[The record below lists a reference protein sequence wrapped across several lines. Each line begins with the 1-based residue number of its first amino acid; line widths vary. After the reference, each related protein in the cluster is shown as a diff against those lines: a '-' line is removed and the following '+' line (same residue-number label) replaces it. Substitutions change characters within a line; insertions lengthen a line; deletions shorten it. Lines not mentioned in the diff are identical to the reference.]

1 MECRPFPAVAKRQ
14 KNKTSVFLW
23 AGINAQGQ
31 PTQGE
36 LEASNTQR
44 ARAALR
50 QQGVRVKRLRKKSK
64 PLIPKRIK
72 PKDISIATRQLATM
86 LSAGIPIASSY
97 AAIAKGSDHE
107 KIQEVFK
114 EIQTEVEAGTNLSL
128 ALNRYPRLFDDLYT
142 NLVAVGERSG
152 NLDNLM
158 EKIASY
164 MENHEEIKAKIKGA
178 MFYPAAVIAV
188 AFIVTTLLLLFV
200 IPQFEDLFSSFG
212 ASLPALTAALIA
224 ISRGFRDHFLSI
236 FGAIIGS
243 IVFIV
248 FTYRRSEKMQR
259 GVDRLSLRMPI
270 FGEILRKAAVSRYAR
285 TLATMFGSGV
295 PLVESLN
302 SVAGAT
308 GNSLYSDACSNIR
321 EAVSTGRSL
330 SASMADTGLFP
341 AMVIQMTTT
350 GEESGAI
357 EDMLNKVADFYERE
371 VREAVDNMSKLI
383 EPLLM
388 VVLGGIV
395 GTLVIG
401 MYLPIF
407 KMASVV

>member
-1 MECRPFPAVAKRQ
+1 V
-14 KNKTSVFLW
+14 
-23 AGINAQGQ
+23 
-31 PTQGE
+31 
-36 LEASNTQR
+36 QR
-44 ARAALR
+44 ARAVLR
-50 QQGVRVKRLRKKSK
+50 QQGVRVKRLRKKPK
-64 PLIPKRIK
+64 PLIAKRIK

-86 LSAGIPIASSY
+86 LGAGIPIASSY
-97 AAIAKGSDHE
+97 AAISKGSDHE
-107 KIQEVFK
+107 TIQEVFK
-114 EIQTEVEAGTNLSL
+114 AIQTEVEAGTNLSL
-128 ALNRYPRLFDDLYT
+128 ALKRYPRLFDDLYT

-158 EKIASY
+158 EKIADY

-212 ASLPALTAALIA
+212 ASLPALTTALISL
-224 ISRGFRDHFLSI
+224 SRGFRDHFLSI

-248 FTYRRSEKMQR
+248 FTYRRSDKMQR

-321 EAVSTGRSL
+321 ESVSTGRSL

-407 KMASVV
+407 KMASVI

>member
-1 MECRPFPAVAKRQ
+1 VAKRQ

-86 LSAGIPIASSY
+86 LGAGIPIASSY

>member
-1 MECRPFPAVAKRQ
+1 MAKRQ
-14 KNKTSVFLW
+14 TNKTSVFLW
-23 AGINAQGQ
+23 VGINTQGQ
-31 PTQGE
+31 PAKGE
-36 LEASNTQR
+36 LEATNVQR
-44 ARAALR
+44 AKAALR

-64 PLIPKRIK
+64 PLIAKRIK

-97 AAIAKGSDHE
+97 AAISKGSDHE
-107 KIQEVFK
+107 TIQEVFK
-114 EIQTEVEAGTNLSL
+114 AIQTEVEAGTNLSL
-128 ALNRYPRLFDDLYT
+128 ALKRYPRLFDDLYI

-158 EKIASY
+158 EKIADY

-212 ASLPALTAALIA
+212 ASLPALTTALIA

-248 FTYRRSEKMQR
+248 FTYRRSDKMQR

-321 EAVSTGRSL
+321 ESVSTGRSL

>member
-1 MECRPFPAVAKRQ
+1 MAKRQ

-36 LEASNTQR
+36 LVASNAQR

-86 LSAGIPIASSY
+86 LGAGIPIASSY

-114 EIQTEVEAGTNLSL
+114 EIQTEVEAGNNLSL

-236 FGAIIGS
+236 FGGIIGS

>member
-1 MECRPFPAVAKRQ
+1 MAKRQ

-86 LSAGIPIASSY
+86 LGAGIPIASSY
-97 AAIAKGSDHE
+97 AAIAKGSDHVR
-107 KIQEVFK
+107 IQEVFK

>member
-1 MECRPFPAVAKRQ
+1 VAKRQ

-23 AGINAQGQ
+23 VGINTQGQ
-31 PTQGE
+31 PAKGE
-36 LEASNTQR
+36 LEATNVQR
-44 ARAALR
+44 ARAVLR
-50 QQGVRVKRLRKKSK
+50 QQGVRIKRLRKKSK

-72 PKDISIATRQLATM
+72 SKDISIATRQLATM

-107 KIQEVFK
+107 TIQEVFK
-114 EIQTEVEAGTNLSL
+114 AIQTEVEAGTNLSL
-128 ALNRYPRLFDDLYT
+128 ALKRYPRLFDDLYT

-158 EKIASY
+158 EKIADY

-212 ASLPALTAALIA
+212 ASLPALTTALISL
-224 ISRGFRDHFLSI
+224 SRGFRDHFLSI

-248 FTYRRSEKMQR
+248 FTYRRSGKMQR

-321 EAVSTGRSL
+321 ESVSTGRSL

-407 KMASVV
+407 KMASVI

>member
-1 MECRPFPAVAKRQ
+1 MAKQQ

-23 AGINAQGQ
+23 IGVNTQGQ
-31 PTQGE
+31 PAQGE
-36 LEASNTQR
+36 LEATNVQR

-107 KIQEVFK
+107 TIQEVFK
-114 EIQTEVEAGTNLSL
+114 AIQTEVEAGTNLSL
-128 ALNRYPRLFDDLYT
+128 ALKRYPRLFDELYT

-158 EKIASY
+158 EKIADY

-200 IPQFEDLFSSFG
+200 IPQFEDLFSSFD
-212 ASLPALTAALIA
+212 ASLPALTGALIA
-224 ISRGFRDHFLSI
+224 MSRGLRDHFLLI
-236 FGAIIGS
+236 FGGIIGS

-248 FTYRRSEKMQR
+248 ISYRRSEKMQR

-295 PLVESLN
+295 PLVESLD

-341 AMVIQMTTT
+341 AMVIQMTST

>member
-1 MECRPFPAVAKRQ
+1 MAKRQ

-212 ASLPALTAALIA
+212 ASLPALTAALIS

-371 VREAVDNMSKLI
+371 VREAVDNMSKLM

-407 KMASVV
+407 KRASVV

>member
-1 MECRPFPAVAKRQ
+1 MAKRQ
-14 KNKTSVFLW
+14 KNKTSEFLW
-23 AGINAQGQ
+23 AGLNAQGQ

-128 ALNRYPRLFDDLYT
+128 GLTRYPRLFDELYT

-158 EKIASY
+158 EKIATY

-407 KMASVV
+407 KMASLV

>member
-1 MECRPFPAVAKRQ
+1 MAKRQ

-23 AGINAQGQ
+23 IGVNTLGQ
-31 PTQGE
+31 PAQGE
-36 LEASNTQR
+36 LEATNVQR
-44 ARAALR
+44 ARAVLR
-50 QQGVRVKRLRKKSK
+50 QQGIRVKRLRKKSK

-107 KIQEVFK
+107 TIQEVFK
-114 EIQTEVEAGTNLSL
+114 AIQTEVEAGTNLSL
-128 ALNRYPRLFDDLYT
+128 ALKRYPRLFNELYT

-158 EKIASY
+158 EKIADY

-200 IPQFEDLFSSFG
+200 IPQFEDLFSSFD
-212 ASLPALTAALIA
+212 ASLPALTGALIA
-224 ISRGFRDHFLSI
+224 MSRGLRDHFLLI
-236 FGAIIGS
+236 FGGIIGS

-248 FTYRRSEKMQR
+248 ISYRRSEKMQR

-295 PLVESLN
+295 PLVESLD

-341 AMVIQMTTT
+341 AMVIQMTST

>member
-1 MECRPFPAVAKRQ
+1 MAKRQ

-236 FGAIIGS
+236 FGGIIGS

>member
-1 MECRPFPAVAKRQ
+1 MAKRQ
-14 KNKTSVFLW
+14 KNKISVFLW
-23 AGINAQGQ
+23 VGINAQGQ

-36 LEASNTQR
+36 LEAPNPQR

-50 QQGVRVKRLRKKSK
+50 QQGVRVKRLRKKPK

>member
-1 MECRPFPAVAKRQ
+1 M
-14 KNKTSVFLW
+14 
-23 AGINAQGQ
+23 
-31 PTQGE
+31 
-36 LEASNTQR
+36 EASNTQR

-86 LSAGIPIASSY
+86 LGAGIPIASSY

-330 SASMADTGLFP
+330 SASMEDTGLFP

>member
-1 MECRPFPAVAKRQ
+1 MAKRQ

-23 AGINAQGQ
+23 AGINDQGQ
-31 PTQGE
+31 LTQGE
-36 LEASNTQR
+36 LEATNAQR

-50 QQGVRVKRLRKKSK
+50 QQGVRIKRLRKKSK

>member
-1 MECRPFPAVAKRQ
+1 MAKRQ

-114 EIQTEVEAGTNLSL
+114 EIQTEVEAGNNLSL

>member
-1 MECRPFPAVAKRQ
+1 VAKRQ

-212 ASLPALTAALIA
+212 ASLPALTAALIS

-388 VVLGGIV
+388 VVLGGII

-407 KMASVV
+407 KLASVV

>member
-1 MECRPFPAVAKRQ
+1 MAKQQ

-23 AGINAQGQ
+23 IGVNTQGQ
-31 PTQGE
+31 PAQGE
-36 LEASNTQR
+36 LEATNVQR

-50 QQGVRVKRLRKKSK
+50 QQGVRVKRLRKKPK

-158 EKIASY
+158 EKIADY

-212 ASLPALTAALIA
+212 ASLPALTAALISL
-224 ISRGFRDHFLSI
+224 SRGFRDHFLSI

-341 AMVIQMTTT
+341 AMVIQMTST

>member
-1 MECRPFPAVAKRQ
+1 MEATNV
-14 KNKTSVFLW
+14 
-23 AGINAQGQ
+23 
-31 PTQGE
+31 
-36 LEASNTQR
+36 QR
-44 ARAALR
+44 ARAVLR
-50 QQGVRVKRLRKKSK
+50 QQGVRVKRLRKKPKS
-64 PLIPKRIK
+64 LIAKRIK

-107 KIQEVFK
+107 TIQEVFK
-114 EIQTEVEAGTNLSL
+114 AIQTEVEAGTNLSL
-128 ALNRYPRLFDDLYT
+128 ALKRYPRLFDDLYT

-158 EKIASY
+158 EKIADY

-212 ASLPALTAALIA
+212 ASLPALTAALIS

-236 FGAIIGS
+236 FGGIIGS

-248 FTYRRSEKMQR
+248 FTYRRSDKMQR

-295 PLVESLN
+295 PLVESLD

-341 AMVIQMTTT
+341 AMVIQMSTT

>member
-1 MECRPFPAVAKRQ
+1 VAKRQ

-114 EIQTEVEAGTNLSL
+114 EIQTEVEAGNNLSL

>member
-1 MECRPFPAVAKRQ
+1 MAKRQ

-236 FGAIIGS
+236 FGAIIAS

>member
-1 MECRPFPAVAKRQ
+1 VAKRQ
-14 KNKTSVFLW
+14 KNKTSAFLW
-23 AGINAQGQ
+23 VGINTLGQ
-31 PTQGE
+31 PAEGE
-36 LEASNTQR
+36 LEATNVQR
-44 ARAALR
+44 ARAVLR

-128 ALNRYPRLFDDLYT
+128 ALNRYPRLFDELYT

-212 ASLPALTAALIA
+212 ASLPALTTALISL
-224 ISRGFRDHFLSI
+224 SRGFRDHFLSI

-248 FTYRRSEKMQR
+248 FTYRRSQKMQR

-295 PLVESLN
+295 PLVESLD

-341 AMVIQMTTT
+341 AMVIQMAST

>member
-1 MECRPFPAVAKRQ
+1 MAKRQ

-23 AGINAQGQ
+23 AGINAEGQ

-36 LEASNTQR
+36 LEASNAQR

-270 FGEILRKAAVSRYAR
+270 FGEILR
-285 TLATMFGSGV
+285 L
-295 PLVESLN
+295 SL
-302 SVAGAT
+302 
-308 GNSLYSDACSNIR
+308 IH
-321 EAVSTGRSL
+321 
-330 SASMADTGLFP
+330 
-341 AMVIQMTTT
+341 I
-350 GEESGAI
+350 
-357 EDMLNKVADFYERE
+357 
-371 VREAVDNMSKLI
+371 
-383 EPLLM
+383 
-388 VVLGGIV
+388 
-395 GTLVIG
+395 
-401 MYLPIF
+401 
-407 KMASVV
+407 

>member
-1 MECRPFPAVAKRQ
+1 M
-14 KNKTSVFLW
+14 
-23 AGINAQGQ
+23 
-31 PTQGE
+31 
-36 LEASNTQR
+36 EASNAQR

-86 LSAGIPIASSY
+86 LGAGIPIASSY

>member
-1 MECRPFPAVAKRQ
+1 VAKRQ
-14 KNKTSVFLW
+14 INKTSVFLW
-23 AGINAQGQ
+23 VGINTQGQ
-31 PTQGE
+31 PAKGE
-36 LEASNTQR
+36 LEATNVQR
-44 ARAALR
+44 ARAVLR

>member
-1 MECRPFPAVAKRQ
+1 VAKRQ

-23 AGINAQGQ
+23 IGVNTLGQ
-31 PTQGE
+31 PAQGE
-36 LEASNTQR
+36 LEATNVQR

-50 QQGVRVKRLRKKSK
+50 QQGIRVKRLRKKSK

-107 KIQEVFK
+107 TIQEVFK
-114 EIQTEVEAGTNLSL
+114 AIQTEVEAGTNLSL
-128 ALNRYPRLFDDLYT
+128 ALKRYPRLFDELYT

-158 EKIASY
+158 EKIADY

-200 IPQFEDLFSSFG
+200 IPQFEDLFSSFD
-212 ASLPALTAALIA
+212 ASLPALTGALIA
-224 ISRGFRDHFLSI
+224 MSRGLRDHFLLI
-236 FGAIIGS
+236 FGGIIGS

-248 FTYRRSEKMQR
+248 ISYRRSEKMQR

-295 PLVESLN
+295 PLVESLD

-341 AMVIQMTTT
+341 AMVIQMTST

>member
-1 MECRPFPAVAKRQ
+1 VAKRQ

-31 PTQGE
+31 QTQGE
-36 LEASNTQR
+36 LEASNAQR

-86 LSAGIPIASSY
+86 LGAGIPIASSY

>member
-1 MECRPFPAVAKRQ
+1 MAKRP

-23 AGINAQGQ
+23 VGINTQGQ
-31 PTQGE
+31 PAKGE
-36 LEASNTQR
+36 LEATNVQR
-44 ARAALR
+44 ARAVLR

-86 LSAGIPIASSY
+86 LGAGIPIASSY

-401 MYLPIF
+401 MYLPLF

>member
-1 MECRPFPAVAKRQ
+1 MAKRQ

-23 AGINAQGQ
+23 TGINTQGQ
-31 PTQGE
+31 PAQGE
-36 LEASNTQR
+36 LEASNAQR

-86 LSAGIPIASSY
+86 LGAGIPIASSY

-212 ASLPALTAALIA
+212 ASLPALTTALIA

-236 FGAIIGS
+236 FGGIIGS
-243 IVFIV
+243 IVFLV

>member
-1 MECRPFPAVAKRQ
+1 VAKRQ

-330 SASMADTGLFP
+330 SASMADRGLFP

>member
-1 MECRPFPAVAKRQ
+1 VAKRQ
-14 KNKTSVFLW
+14 KNKISVFLW

>member
-1 MECRPFPAVAKRQ
+1 VAKRQ

-23 AGINAQGQ
+23 IGVNTLGQ
-31 PTQGE
+31 PAQGE
-36 LEASNTQR
+36 LEATNVQR

-50 QQGVRVKRLRKKSK
+50 QQGIRVKRLRKKST

-114 EIQTEVEAGTNLSL
+114 AIQTEVEAGTNLSL

-158 EKIASY
+158 EKIADY

-200 IPQFEDLFSSFG
+200 IPQFEDLFSSFD
-212 ASLPALTAALIA
+212 ASLPALTGALIA
-224 ISRGFRDHFLSI
+224 MSRGLRDHFLLI
-236 FGAIIGS
+236 FGGIIGS

-248 FTYRRSEKMQR
+248 ISYRRSEKMQR

-295 PLVESLN
+295 PLVESLD

-341 AMVIQMTTT
+341 AMVIQMTST

>member
-1 MECRPFPAVAKRQ
+1 MAKRQ

-50 QQGVRVKRLRKKSK
+50 QQGVRIKRLRKKSK

>member
-1 MECRPFPAVAKRQ
+1 MAKRQ

-248 FTYRRSEKMQR
+248 FTYRRSDKMQR
-259 GVDRLSLRMPI
+259 SVDRLSLRMPI

-321 EAVSTGRSL
+321 ESVSTGRSL

-350 GEESGAI
+350 GEETGAI

>member
-1 MECRPFPAVAKRQ
+1 
-14 KNKTSVFLW
+14 
-23 AGINAQGQ
+23 
-31 PTQGE
+31 
-36 LEASNTQR
+36 
-44 ARAALR
+44 
-50 QQGVRVKRLRKKSK
+50 
-64 PLIPKRIK
+64 
-72 PKDISIATRQLATM
+72 
-86 LSAGIPIASSY
+86 
-97 AAIAKGSDHE
+97 
-107 KIQEVFK
+107 
-114 EIQTEVEAGTNLSL
+114 
-128 ALNRYPRLFDDLYT
+128 
-142 NLVAVGERSG
+142 
-152 NLDNLM
+152 M
-158 EKIASY
+158 EKIADY

-224 ISRGFRDHFLSI
+224 MSRGLRDHFLLI
-236 FGAIIGS
+236 FGGIIGS

-248 FTYRRSEKMQR
+248 ISYRRSEKMQR

-295 PLVESLN
+295 PLVESLD

-341 AMVIQMTTT
+341 AMVIQMTST

>member
-1 MECRPFPAVAKRQ
+1 VAKRQ

>member
-1 MECRPFPAVAKRQ
+1 MAKRQ

-23 AGINAQGQ
+23 VGINTQGQ
-31 PTQGE
+31 PAKGE
-36 LEASNTQR
+36 LEATNALR
-44 ARAALR
+44 AKAALR
-50 QQGVRVKRLRKKSK
+50 QQGVRVKRLRKKPR
-64 PLIPKRIK
+64 PLIAKRIK

-97 AAIAKGSDHE
+97 GSIALGTDHE
-107 KIQEVFK
+107 TVQEVFK
-114 EIQTEVEAGTNLSL
+114 AIQTEVEAGTNLSL
-128 ALNRYPRLFDDLYT
+128 ALKRYPRLFDDLYT

-212 ASLPALTAALIA
+212 ASLPALTTALIA

-248 FTYRRSEKMQR
+248 FTYRRSDKMQR

-321 EAVSTGRSL
+321 ESVSTGRSL

>member
-1 MECRPFPAVAKRQ
+1 
-14 KNKTSVFLW
+14 
-23 AGINAQGQ
+23 
-31 PTQGE
+31 
-36 LEASNTQR
+36 
-44 ARAALR
+44 
-50 QQGVRVKRLRKKSK
+50 
-64 PLIPKRIK
+64 
-72 PKDISIATRQLATM
+72 
-86 LSAGIPIASSY
+86 
-97 AAIAKGSDHE
+97 
-107 KIQEVFK
+107 
-114 EIQTEVEAGTNLSL
+114 
-128 ALNRYPRLFDDLYT
+128 LNRYPRLFDDLYT

>member
-1 MECRPFPAVAKRQ
+1 MAKRQ

-86 LSAGIPIASSY
+86 LGAGIPIASSY

-114 EIQTEVEAGTNLSL
+114 EIQTEVEAGNNLSL

>member
-1 MECRPFPAVAKRQ
+1 MAKRQ

-212 ASLPALTAALIA
+212 ASLPALTSALIA

-236 FGAIIGS
+236 FGGIIGS
-243 IVFIV
+243 IVFLV

-259 GVDRLSLRMPI
+259 GVDRLSLHMPI